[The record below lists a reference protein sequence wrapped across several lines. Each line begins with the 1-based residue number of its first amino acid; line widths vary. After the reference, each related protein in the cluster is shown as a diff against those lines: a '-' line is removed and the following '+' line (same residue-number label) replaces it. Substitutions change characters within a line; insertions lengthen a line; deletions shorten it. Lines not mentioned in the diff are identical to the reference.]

1 MPDPTEIAIIATFS
15 LALGVFLVAAVA
27 QNIRRKLIAE
37 APDLPPV
44 IEGVSPDF
52 HSSSEEIESRSR
64 PGKIPTWF
72 YQNTDLLGIGFIFLL
87 FFGLVVSSL
96 SGPESTELK
105 LDHATIIGAIGFQFI
120 GAGIVTFFVISR
132 IGPVAWLGL
141 KWPSWPWIFLIAP
154 GSVFFMWLVIAFLQI
169 GGFMDWINSFGIE
182 TVQDTVKLLQTTQDP
197 QLLAL
202 MVFAAVIAAPLCEEI
217 IFRGYLYPAA
227 KKFSGPRVAGI
238 CSALVFTA
246 AHGNMAALLPLFIF
260 GCLLAWIYEKTG
272 SIWAPIAVHC
282 CFNSATVIAQMIDRF
297 HQLPPSP
304 TP

>member
-1 MPDPTEIAIIATFS
+1 MPDPTELAIIATFS
-15 LALGVFLVAAVA
+15 LALGVFTVAAGA
-27 QNIRRKLIAE
+27 QKIRRKSIE
-37 APDLPPV
+37 QPPELPSLLD
-44 IEGVSPDF
+44 GASPDF
-52 HSSSEEIESRSR
+52 NSSLDEIESRSR

-96 SGPESTELK
+96 SGPEPAELK
-105 LDHATIIGAIGFQFI
+105 LDKATIIGAIGFQFI

-132 IGPVAWLGL
+132 IGIIEWLGL

-154 GSVFFMWLVIAFLQI
+154 GSVFFMWVVIAFLQL
-169 GGFMDWINSFGIE
+169 GGFMDWINSFGID
-182 TVQDTVKLLQTTQDP
+182 TVQDSVKLLQTTQDP

-202 MVFAAVIAAPLCEEI
+202 MVFAAVVAAPMCEEI

-227 KKFSGPRVAGI
+227 KKFTGPRVAGI

-260 GCLLAWIYEKTG
+260 GCLLAFIYEKTA
-272 SIWAPIAVHC
+272 SIWAPVAVHC

-297 HQLPPSP
+297 HQLPVPPSP
-304 TP
+304 